1 MRSSTTARWKLAIE
15 IERGAARK
23 RAEGVGGAFAAGEGL
38 LAGVDFGLQLG
49 MAAEMVE
56 HGGLDAAEAE
66 IVGIAF
72 HFWLAEAD
80 GFGIAV
86 RGELV
91 DDRAAGIAESEHAG
105 DFVVGFA
112 GGVVAR
118 AADAG
123 VVKIWRGSRRH
134 SMRSDVTW

>member
-1 MRSSTTARWKLAIE
+1 M
-15 IERGAARK
+15 
-23 RAEGVGGAFAAGEGL
+23 AEGVGSAFAASERL

-49 MAAEMVE
+49 MAAEVVE

-66 IVGIAF
+66 IVRIAF
-72 HFWLAEAD
+72 HFWFAEAD

-86 RGELV
+86 RGELIEN
-91 DDRAAGIAESEHAG
+91 RAAGIAEGEHAG

-112 GGVVAR
+112 GGVVTC

-123 VVKIWRGSRRH
+123 V
-134 SMRSDVTW
+134 